1 MIVMT
6 QTAVNSA
13 IVLYQLSVNRQDVER
28 AQEIFFMTPK
38 LQETLEN
45 PTLSLNKKYD
55 IIQKIF
61 TLENTPKIIIDFIKT
76 MCKLG
81 NCGQMKDIFDA
92 FYHLWD
98 KKNHIL
104 RAKLITAKKASKDTV
119 EKATQLLQSK
129 YPGEKIDLTQ
139 TIDASLL
146 GGYMIKTLHKEYD
159 RSYEGQ
165 LRQLER
171 KLTRR

>member
-1 MIVMT
+1 MT

-28 AQEIFFMTPK
+28 AQKVFFITPK

-55 IIQKIF
+55 IIQKVF
-61 TLENTPKIIIDFIKT
+61 TLDSTPKIIIDFIKM

-92 FYHLWD
+92 FYYLWD
-98 KKNHIL
+98 EKNHIL
-104 RAKLITAKKASKDTV
+104 RANLITADKASEETVKKAK
-119 EKATQLLQSK
+119 KLLQSK
-129 YPGEKIDLTQ
+129 YPEEKINLTQ